1 MAKLTTR
8 TLASGVTVDD
18 LLHIVITGDT
28 SQDPA
33 GSSYKASIKQIFDAI
48 TGYCISDLYVSNIH
62 SCSPLRINP
71 LDEGN
76 VYFGS
81 TSGVTIDINSGGNIM
96 NLGDVNIQSDNS
108 INPYLIVAGFNAIN
122 RKGFIV
128 NFDNPDTNT
137 IHVANNNTSGSTVIS
152 ASSILQSNKS
162 ITLEYGGDD
171 YIRPAIAPVN
181 GFDFYKNKGILSIG
195 TKSDGM
201 VINISPTGNTG
212 NLWFEQNGNSIM
224 YLKGGPS
231 PSRGSLGLRLNPDG
245 TEEPTANLQVG
256 GTGTTGTFKYVDGNE
271 LNGWVLTSDNDGNAT
286 WQAPSGGGSVFTGGT
301 VNGPTNFTNG
311 LTANTMSASTLFVNG
326 VQITGDTFVTGGTF
340 LIDTITFT
348 NNQNNTFQV
357 TGITASGTTFT
368 GGSGN
373 CIADLYVTNVHGCSP
388 ISIWDETQTNGSN
401 AYGTLSFS
409 LGNSTK
415 TYGNYSHANGSLT
428 KTGSNEGYLLTGC
441 TAGICT
447 LDSSYSD
454 VSLNF
459 TTGTTSFVFFDDIS
473 YSSLYPSSVFSV
485 SAVTFNGTNTVVYLY
500 DTSVDT
506 LGAQA
511 IMSDTQPPTLWGGD
525 QVFGGHNAN
534 ATGQRTQAIGDGST
548 SKGSGSYS
556 VGLGSS
562 SEGQSLTYGI
572 YGHAEGYLTT
582 AYGNYSHSEGSGSN
596 AIGIGSHAE
605 GTNTQA
611 IGSSSHAEGTN
622 SVASGQ
628 YSHSEGSSTASGIFS
643 HAQGDSSVASG
654 QYSHSQNKGTLASGD
669 NSHAGG
675 VGTVSY
681 GIVSFAHG
689 DNNES
694 NGPLSVSLGGMNNIV
709 TSGDTDGGAIL
720 GGYENEITFLSPSD
734 NVKQSAII
742 GGSGNT
748 VNSFMSAIIGGENNT
763 VSGARSVVL
772 GGTGI
777 TAINPDTTYV
787 PNFVISTSY
796 TPTSSADTTGEPGSI
811 TWDNNYLYYK
821 DTSGWKRLSGS
832 TF

>member
-81 TSGVTIDINSGGNIM
+81 TSGVTIDIGSGGNIM
-96 NLGDVNIQSDNS
+96 NLGDVNVQSDNS
-108 INPYLIVAGFNAIN
+108 INPYLIVAGSNAIN

-128 NFDNPDTNT
+128 NFDNPDTNA
-137 IHVANNNTSGSTVIS
+137 IQVANNNTSGNTVIM

-162 ITLEYGGDD
+162 IRLEYGGDD
-171 YIRPAIAPVN
+171 YIRTAIAPVN

-195 TKSDGM
+195 NNSDGM

-212 NLWFEQNGNSIM
+212 NLWFEQNANSIM

-231 PSRGSLGLRLNPDG
+231 PSDGSLGLRLNPDG

-256 GTGTTGTFKYVDGNE
+256 GTGTTGTFKYVDGNQ
-271 LNGWVLTSDNDGNAT
+271 LNGYVLTSDNDGNAT
-286 WQAPSGGGSVFTGGT
+286 WQPSSGGGGVFTGGT

-311 LTANTMSASTLFVNG
+311 LSANTISA
-326 VQITGDTFVTGGTF
+326 
-340 LIDTITFT
+340 
-348 NNQNNTFQV
+348 
-357 TGITASGTTFT
+357 TTYYNLP
-368 GGSGN
+368 GSSSGN
-373 CIADLYVTNVHGCSP
+373 CFVDFYVRNVHGCSP

-401 AYGTLSFS
+401 AYGILSFS
-409 LGNSTK
+409 LGNNSK
-415 TYGNYSHANGSLT
+415 TYGDYSHANGSLT
-428 KTGSNEGYLLTGC
+428 ETGSNNGYLLTGC

-447 LDSSYSD
+447 LESTYGD
-454 VSLNF
+454 VTTNF
-459 TTGTTSFVFFDDIS
+459 STGLTSFVFFDDTS
-473 YSSLYPSSVFSV
+473 YSALYPSYVFAV
-485 SAVTFNGTNTVVYLY
+485 SAVTFDGTNTIVYLY

-506 LGAQA
+506 LGDNA
-511 IMSDTQPPTLWGGD
+511 IMSDTNPPSFWGGN
-525 QVFGGHNAN
+525 QVFGGHYGNAS
-534 ATGQRTQAIGDGST
+534 GIRTYAIGIGST
-548 SKGSGSYS
+548 SKGTGSYS
-556 VGLGSS
+556 IGQFSS
-562 SEGQSLTYGI
+562 AEGQSYSYGVNS
-572 YGHAEGYLTT
+572 HAEGFLTT
-582 AYGNYSHSEGSGSN
+582 SYGDYSHSEGSGSN

-628 YSHSEGSSTASGIFS
+628 FSHSEGSSTASGIFS

-654 QYSHSQNKGTLASGD
+654 QYAHSQNKGTQAIGGST
-669 NSHAGG
+669 HAGG
-675 VGTVSY
+675 FG
-681 GIVSFAHG
+681 GIARGEVSFSHG
-689 DNNES
+689 FLTEA
-694 NGPLSVSLGGMNNIV
+694 NGSVTAVLGGDLNIIS
-709 TSGDTDGGAIL
+709 SGGTYGSAIL
-720 GGYENEITFLSPSD
+720 GGSGNTITYVSLTDDVSS
-734 NVKQSAII
+734 SAII

-748 VNSFMSAIIGGENNT
+748 VTSFESAIIGGEFNNVT
-763 VSGARSVVL
+763 APRSVIL
-772 GGTGI
+772 GGANI
-777 TAINPDTTYV
+777 TANASDTTYV
-787 PNFVISTSY
+787 PNFVIAESY
-796 TPTSSADTTGEPGSI
+796 TPASSLDTVGEPGSI
-811 TWDNNYLYYK
+811 TWDNTYLYYK
-821 DTSGWKRLSGS
+821 TNTGWRRLNGS

>member
-33 GSSYKASIKQIFDAI
+33 GSSYKASIKQVFDAI

-81 TSGVTIDINSGGNIM
+81 TSGVTIDIGSGGNIM
-96 NLGDVNIQSDNS
+96 NLGDVNVQSDNS

-122 RKGFIV
+122 RKGFVV

-137 IHVANNNTSGSTVIS
+137 IQVANNNTSGNTIIM
-152 ASSILQSNKS
+152 AASILQSKKH
-162 ITLEYGGDD
+162 IKLEYGGDN
-171 YIRPAIAPVN
+171 YVRPSGVSVTGTN
-181 GFDFYKNKGILSIG
+181 FYKNKGILSIG
-195 TKSDGM
+195 NDSDGM
-201 VINISPTGNTG
+201 VINISQTGNTG

-224 YLKGGPS
+224 YLKGGTS
-231 PSRGSLGLRLNPDG
+231 PSDGSLGLMLNPDG

-271 LNGWVLTSDNDGNAT
+271 LSGWVLTSDNDGNAT
-286 WQAPSGGGSVFTGGT
+286 WQAPSGGGSIFTGGT

-311 LTANTMSASTLFVNG
+311 LSANTISA
-326 VQITGDTFVTGGTF
+326 
-340 LIDTITFT
+340 
-348 NNQNNTFQV
+348 
-357 TGITASGTTFT
+357 TTYYNLP
-368 GGSGN
+368 GSSSGN
-373 CIADLYVTNVHGCSP
+373 CFVDFYVRNVHGCSP

-415 TYGNYSHANGSLT
+415 TYGNYSHANGELSE
-428 KTGSNEGYLLTGC
+428 TGSNNGYLLTGC
-441 TAGICT
+441 TAGVCT
-447 LDSSYSD
+447 LDSSYND

-459 TTGTTSFVFFDDIS
+459 TTGTTSFVFFDDTS
-473 YSSLYPSSVFSV
+473 YSSLYSSSVFSV

-506 LGAQA
+506 SGDNA
-511 IMSDTQPPTLWGGD
+511 IMSDTQPPTLWGGN

-534 ATGQRTQAIGDGST
+534 ATGQRTQAIGNGST
-548 SKGSGSYS
+548 SKGAGSYS

-562 SEGQSLTYGI
+562 SEGQSYTYGI
-572 YGHAEGYLTT
+572 YGHAEGFLTT
-582 AYGNYSHSEGSGSN
+582 SYGDYSHSEGSGSN

-643 HAQGDSSVASG
+643 HAQGNSSVASG
-654 QYSHSQNKGTLASGD
+654 QYAHSQNKGTQAIGGST
-669 NSHAGG
+669 HAGG
-675 VGTVSY
+675 FG
-681 GIVSFAHG
+681 GIARGEVSFSHG
-689 DNNES
+689 LLTEA
-694 NGPLSVSLGGMNNIV
+694 NGSVTAVLGGDLNIIS
-709 TSGDTDGGAIL
+709 SGGTYASAIL
-720 GGYENEITFLSPSD
+720 GGSGNTITYLSLTDDVSS
-734 NVKQSAII
+734 SAII

-748 VNSFMSAIIGGENNT
+748 VTSFESAIIGGEFNNVT
-763 VSGARSVVL
+763 APRSVIL
-772 GGTGI
+772 GGANI
-777 TAINPDTTYV
+777 TANASDTTYV

-821 DTSGWKRLSGS
+821 DNSGWKRLSGS